1 MGASQLVLDVA
12 GERTRGRGGQDI
24 VDTSL
29 QSAPLGGDSGCG
41 KGSEP
46 VGQCEGFLQP
56 KPETRRQD
64 ILARLLGIGDVPGQM
79 GNELQSTRKDRST
92 PPGPPAFQNNQ

>member
-79 GNELQSTRKDRST
+79 GKRAAVNPK
-92 PPGPPAFQNNQ
+92 GPIDTAGADSLPE